1 MRFVRQGS
9 PSSTHPWRTI
19 SSSPEM
25 GLVPGKKQ
33 LMAQS
38 CHQQQLIWDFHEP
51 EQRSS
56 GPFKSPDLGA
66 HGMAGLLSLRAG
78 PRSSP
83 SLARSSSAWASPASQ
98 VVVRLTSPQFRCA
111 RLCNSRSLLAAAV
124 KISKDGSSAVL
135 ANSLPF
141 KGSSF
146 FSYLDWKLEPFQ
158 RMFRIAYR
166 AADQCPCQSP

>member
-1 MRFVRQGS
+1 
-9 PSSTHPWRTI
+9 
-19 SSSPEM
+19 
-25 GLVPGKKQ
+25 
-33 LMAQS
+33 
-38 CHQQQLIWDFHEP
+38 
-51 EQRSS
+51 
-56 GPFKSPDLGA
+56 
-66 HGMAGLLSLRAG
+66 MAGLLSLRAG